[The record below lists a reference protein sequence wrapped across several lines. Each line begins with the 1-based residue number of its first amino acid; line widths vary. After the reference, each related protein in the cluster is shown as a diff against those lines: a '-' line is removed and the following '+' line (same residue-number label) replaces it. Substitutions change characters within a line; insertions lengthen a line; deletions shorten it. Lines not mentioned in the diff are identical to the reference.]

1 MTQKHFEKKIKFLIA
16 KSVLNFQTKA
26 YIDLLGAYEL
36 RYFAMSCIKGNESH
50 TCVLIVH
57 DQWGF
62 KNLSFMTRKTKRQ
75 GREKAHEAQ
84 LIKLIERERE
94 RERERRELIRTS

>member
-1 MTQKHFEKKIKFLIA
+1 M
-16 KSVLNFQTKA
+16 
-26 YIDLLGAYEL
+26 
-36 RYFAMSCIKGNESH
+36 SH
-50 TCVLIVH
+50 THGVDLIVH
-57 DQWGF
+57 DQGGF

-94 RERERRELIRTS
+94 RE

>member
-1 MTQKHFEKKIKFLIA
+1 MTQKSFENKIKFLIA
-16 KSVLNFQTKA
+16 TSILNFQRNHILTC
-26 YIDLLGAYEL
+26 LGAHEL
-36 RYFAMSCIKGNESH
+36 RYFATSCIKGNESH

-57 DQWGF
+57 DQGGF

-94 RERERRELIRTS
+94 REREREKN